1 VGGAG
6 GAVAVSC
13 CSVGSMPESVPFA
26 LSGAGSGS
34 VSRLGV
40 YPAEGAAVSLGAAVS
55 PVAARGTG
63 RFAEGRTATVRC
75 RVFCRVFADCDL
87 LVARVALDA
96 CSLAAGA
103 EVSAGVTAKACP
115 TVSGTAAA
123 RRSCSLEQ
131 LTTMASAANEI
142 ITLRMVPPGLG
153 DSPSLLLGTG
163 HFRVVAHRPAAAGLP
178 SDVRAGTSC
187 SM

>member
-1 VGGAG
+1 MVSFGT
-6 GAVAVSC
+6 AVS
-13 CSVGSMPESVPFA
+13 
-26 LSGAGSGS
+26 
-34 VSRLGV
+34 R
-40 YPAEGAAVSLGAAVS
+40 
-55 PVAARGTG
+55 VASRGTG

-75 RVFCRVFADCDL
+75 RVFADCDL
-87 LVARVALDA
+87 LVARVTLVLEA
-96 CSLAAGA
+96 CSSAAGA
-103 EVSAGVTAKACP
+103 EVSAGVTATVCP

-178 SDVRAGTSC
+178 PDVRGGTSC